1 MYSNVFNLLYSI
13 VIRQAAKKAAKKAA
27 NKAANLWCV
36 CEGQVLHHFLLFPLC
51 LNNGPA
57 AKVHEAE
64 RTAAKVH
71 EAERQ

>member
-27 NKAANLWCV
+27 NLWCV
-36 CEGQVLHHFLLFPLC
+36 CEGQVLHHFPLFPLC